1 MVLYQGLKATVTEI
15 LTVVMGM
22 QAAKRNKTSANQC
35 CVLGFLVI
43 CAGIVI
49 LQMSKVD
56 PEKFDKLDR
65 RSTLL
70 LKAARQN
77 IDSEKGDMTEVEDPG
92 IDAL

>member
-1 MVLYQGLKATVTEI
+1 
-15 LTVVMGM
+15 
-22 QAAKRNKTSANQC
+22 
-35 CVLGFLVI
+35 
-43 CAGIVI
+43 
-49 LQMSKVD
+49 MSKVD

-70 LKAARQN
+70 LKASRQN